1 MPTGTYTPAQV
12 MGHDITCCPVASIFS
27 LPGNAFSF
35 PLARLRYPMGDRPPI
50 TYIPAAALRFGAIRV
65 YAGLQPNERFAQ
77 RFIIIYINI
86 GAKFKIEKP

>member
-12 MGHDITCCPVASIFS
+12 IRGIYYLLSGCYYIFIAGQRFF
-27 LPGNAFSF
+27 L
-35 PLARLRYPMGDRPPI
+35 PLARLRYPMEDRPPI

-77 RFIIIYINI
+77 RFIIIYINV